1 MKKEGRK
8 NKDWRAAAG
17 EYAPGAG
24 APPALRKK
32 TAAGIQNPG
41 VNQWVVHGLWG
52 AAGSRRR
59 PVRIGGFERM
69 RTR

>member
-32 TAAGIQNPG
+32 PPPASKIQ
-41 VNQWVVHGLWG
+41 
-52 AAGSRRR
+52 
-59 PVRIGGFERM
+59 E
-69 RTR
+69 